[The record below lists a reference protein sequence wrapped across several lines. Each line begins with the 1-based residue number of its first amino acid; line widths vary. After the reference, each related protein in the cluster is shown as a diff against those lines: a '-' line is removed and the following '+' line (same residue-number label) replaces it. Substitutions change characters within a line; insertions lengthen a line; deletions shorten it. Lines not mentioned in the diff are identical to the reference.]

1 MNTNYRYD
9 SSFQTRKSREER
21 KLTISDTLNLNNKR
35 NLTRSLNIEKK
46 KLLSPIQ
53 KNKEVEEFSRNNDMF
68 SLEYE
73 DSNKTF
79 QIKQKL
85 NLKKV
90 TSNKIIPTTKQ
101 GNFRKNNF
109 NQTFQINKKD
119 NNNHLLFSS
128 EKNKSKKK
136 RKSKFNDIHHLNEN
150 NGKNDKKEDE
160 EFYEETLSLKASF
173 VSKEIGFFTRK
184 GKISDKFEK
193 PNNQDSYLY
202 IDQFFNLKDC
212 YLLGIMDGHGTNG
225 HFVSQY
231 IKTQAEEFF
240 QNKENYFRNKNVE
253 INLDNIQVRLQSK
266 NFSLI
271 KKFYKKVNSELPDT
285 TFDTHFSG
293 STCNLVFK
301 LGNTIICSNTGDSR
315 AIIIKENKNINSQ
328 NNNQI
333 NINNNNI
340 NNHNNLS
347 NEHEKKI
354 YNIFCNYEVEQL
366 SYDHKPENK
375 EEKERILEKGGCVYQ
390 CEDGSENGGPF
401 RVWVKGESYPGLA
414 MSRSLGDEVAESVGV
429 IPDPDCIVKN
439 INSNYKY
446 IVIASD
452 GLFEYLNNEDI
463 MNIINP
469 FFLIGDANGACKEL
483 GKKAAEEW
491 EKYGE
496 ERDDI
501 TVMVLFIGSI
511 HVKKETI

>member
-1 MNTNYRYD
+1 MENKTQTSNKRQSKSSLDQGKKRISSPNQHHKRRTHALRTNKI
-9 SSFQTRKSREER
+9 S
-21 KLTISDTLNLNNKR
+21 ISDKR
-35 NLTRSLNIEKK
+35 LELINAQETDS
-46 KLLSPIQ
+46 
-53 KNKEVEEFSRNNDMF
+53 KEVED
-68 SLEYE
+68 
-73 DSNKTF
+73 KP
-79 QIKQKL
+79 IK
-85 NLKKV
+85 
-90 TSNKIIPTTKQ
+90 KI
-101 GNFRKNNF
+101 
-109 NQTFQINKKD
+109 
-119 NNNHLLFSS
+119 LSS
-128 EKNKSKKK
+128 
-136 RKSKFNDIHHLNEN
+136 DIKIEQ
-150 NGKNDKKEDE
+150 GKNIIYFAGTHPGTDESGTIKE
-160 EFYEETLSLKASF
+160 
-173 VSKEIGFFTRK
+173 
-184 GKISDKFEK
+184 
-193 PNNQDSYLY
+193 NQDSFSFIENVFGLDNCNIYSV
-202 IDQFFNLKDC
+202 
-212 YLLGIMDGHGTNG
+212 MDGHGTNG

-271 KKFYKKVNSELPDT
+271 NKFYKKVNSELPDT

-491 EKYGE
+491 NKLTE

-501 TVMVLFIGSI
+501 TFIILFIGNI
-511 HVKKETI
+511 HIKKETI